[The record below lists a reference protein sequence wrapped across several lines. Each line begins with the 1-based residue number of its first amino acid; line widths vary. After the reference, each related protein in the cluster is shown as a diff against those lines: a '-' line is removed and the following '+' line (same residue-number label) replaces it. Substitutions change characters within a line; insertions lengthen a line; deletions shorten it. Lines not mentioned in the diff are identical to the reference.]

1 MAHWCLFLAVFSPF
15 SLALGWFL
23 VSYSPGGTI
32 FTGGNLPSLILMA
45 LSPLAFFASAV
56 IGVRRMLVG
65 ERTGAGWVAAGLV
78 LDYCWFHFVCAIFII
93 QQIRGR

>member
-1 MAHWCLFLAVFSPF
+1 MARWCLFLAALSPF
-15 SLALGWFL
+15 SLALGCFL

-56 IGVRRMLVG
+56 IGVKRMLDG
-65 ERTGAGWVAAGLV
+65 ERSGTGWVAAGLV
-78 LDYCWFHFVCAIFII
+78 LDYCWFHFVCVVFVI
-93 QQIRGR
+93 QQVRGR